1 MLINI
6 DEVMMNS
13 LAFALNM
20 PVAAFFS
27 DAVQHDVVQMILT
40 AGPMVKFVL
49 LVLLLFSV
57 ISWMIIY
64 VKFRLF
70 GKAARETET
79 FMELFSEDTGLK
91 GIYGAGKE
99 LTYSPIARLFVAGY
113 SELMRIQKIQG
124 AAKSQPGQINSRES
138 LYLHSPK
145 AIINNLE
152 RTLKK
157 STLDQLN
164 RLERSTGFL
173 ATTGNTAPFIGLF
186 GTVWGIMSSF
196 RSLGLKGSAS
206 LAVVAPGI
214 SEALVATAFGLF
226 AAIPAVVAYNYFTQK
241 TSAVGAE
248 MDIFTSDFLTMVE
261 RQFFKEDVAAKTR
274 G

>member
-1 MLINI
+1 MFHIP
-6 DEVMMNS
+6 
-13 LAFALNM
+13 LAFNI
-20 PVAAFFS
+20 PTAAFLS
-27 DAVQHDVVQMILT
+27 NAIQHDVVQMVLH

-49 LVLLLFSV
+49 FVLLLFSV

-70 GKAARETET
+70 SKGARETVY
-79 FMELFSEDTGLK
+79 FMELFTENTRLK
-91 GIYGAGKE
+91 DIYAAGKE
-99 LTYSPIARLFVAGY
+99 FTYSPIARLFGAGY
-113 SELMRIQKIQG
+113 AELIRIQKIQG
-124 AAKSQPGQINSRES
+124 ASKSQQGQKNGGES
-138 LYLHSPK
+138 LYLRSPK

-186 GTVWGIMSSF
+186 GTVWGIMASF
-196 RSLGLKGSAS
+196 RSISLKGSANF
-206 LAVVAPGI
+206 AVVAPGI
-214 SEALVATAFGLF
+214 CEALIATAFGLF

-261 RQFFKEDVAAKTR
+261 RQFFKEDIAAKTR